1 METQQSQYTRN
12 ALTCCELACCC
23 GSQQAAWICSVCN
36 WNWTSILSSQM
47 NWAPLIQHNYCQITI
62 QHWDRNKH
70 NVVCNSN
77 GLGYAQHNTKAPK
90 TLLARVEWY
99 VVASPFSS
107 IVIQMNRT
115 SAPML
120 PCVVDRTEVQCCY
133 SSDHKLTNWQCSC
146 VRVILFSICVNVGEP
161 TKTWY
166 INYFGWLYLWKVH
179 KVSQK
184 HPTSLGTQIAKLE
197 AAISNWLH
205 RHQLRR
211 CGVPG
216 FIKRWT
222 SCCFLAFQHWSW
234 NAQNAN
240 GEHGSVQF
248 SPSWALIFCGNPTNP
263 LTWFICGSL
272 ALHGFTDIILG
283 IGRRMWIVTN
293 LNTVVLH
300 SEPTIALKVGTDI

>member
-1 METQQSQYTRN
+1 MMIMMMMETQQSQYTRN

-120 PCVVDRTEVQCCY
+120 PCVVERTKVQCCCI
-133 SSDHKLTNWQCSC
+133 SDHKLTNWQCSC

-161 TKTWY
+161 TKTWF
-166 INYFGWLYLWKVH
+166 INYVRWHDWWKVH

-184 HPTSLGTQIAKLE
+184 HPTSLGIQIANWKL
-197 AAISNWLH
+197 
-205 RHQLRR
+205 
-211 CGVPG
+211 P
-216 FIKRWT
+216 
-222 SCCFLAFQHWSW
+222 FQ
-234 NAQNAN
+234 
-240 GEHGSVQF
+240 
-248 SPSWALIFCGNPTNP
+248 IDY
-263 LTWFICGSL
+263 
-272 ALHGFTDIILG
+272 TDINCGDVVFLDSSSDEHLVASLPFSTDPET
-283 IGRRMWIVTN
+283 RRLRM
-293 LNTVVLH
+293 
-300 SEPTIALKVGTDI
+300 